1 MYLCIKCAKGLCRFC
16 LEEEIDYFYCKLC
29 HDVQQTGEAQGQK
42 YRCQRLLQCPV
53 CVSVLSLTMTQPKKD
68 DPAKT
73 KYYHYNCQ
81 HCQWNTLRID
91 FKGENLNNLLIKF
104 NYYKGKFLRSPQQIM
119 YEKLIEIYKY
129 NQEEHIKM
137 EKYLLRSKKKTISY
151 LQPQGNK
158 RPVKY
163 LWSEFEKDM

>member
-1 MYLCIKCAKGLCRFC
+1 
-16 LEEEIDYFYCKLC
+16 
-29 HDVQQTGEAQGQK
+29 
-42 YRCQRLLQCPV
+42 
-53 CVSVLSLTMTQPKKD
+53 
-68 DPAKT
+68 
-73 KYYHYNCQ
+73 
-81 HCQWNTLRID
+81 
-91 FKGENLNNLLIKF
+91 
-104 NYYKGKFLRSPQQIM
+104 M

-163 LWSEFEKDM
+163 LWSEFEKDMQTKELKNQQNAKKLTFFDEIYNTKVEKERLEKARQSVYETKS